1 MAHDALV
8 LKPKRGCLERPSLQK
23 HMFSNLPR
31 DRMFTLKALGRLVLI
46 LVTAV
51 AVPLVPSAFGQEE
64 LMNRPRLFFPYP
76 MEEQA
81 WMVSIGLSL
90 TTPPRDLTEEAAV
103 RAPAFDAHALYGL
116 PSNFYLDG
124 RVFSQVVQNRFS
136 LGGKWAFAAGRFSFA
151 LGYDVAYWFGF
162 LNVGG
167 FDSKA
172 RGWEN
177 NPNITVGYALDEVLL
192 SVKAEA
198 ILTTSYSSFNGEN
211 EVASDQ
217 GKFSGMAFSFILE
230 QPAWKNTHLS
240 LGFRAAYTKFHWMT
254 WALFSTFDR
263 YLFYPEITVGF
274 IL

>member
-1 MAHDALV
+1 MITPRV
-8 LKPKRGCLERPSLQK
+8 L
-23 HMFSNLPR
+23 
-31 DRMFTLKALGRLVLI
+31 DRKALMLSL
-46 LVTAV
+46 AV
-51 AVPLVPSAFGQEE
+51 AVAFAPSAFGQGDV
-64 LMNRPRLFFPYP
+64 MNRPRLFFPYP

-81 WMVSIGLSL
+81 WMVSVGVTL
-90 TTPPRDLTEEAAV
+90 TTPPRELTEEAAV

-162 LNVGG
+162 LTVGG

-177 NPNITVGYALDEVLL
+177 NPNITVGYAFDDVLL
-192 SVKAEA
+192 SIKTEA

-211 EVASDQ
+211 EVSTDQ
-217 GKFSGMAFSFILE
+217 GKFSGMAYSFFIE
-230 QPAWKNTHLS
+230 QPAWKNTYLT
-240 LGFRAAYTKFHWMT
+240 LGFRATYTKFHWMT